1 MKQIMAPHV
10 QQINVKPD
18 IQGEVGLPKMP
29 INTANVTFS
38 GIDGDY
44 NRFRKKKKDNDP
56 DMAIMIIS
64 TDILFE
70 LNQEGWPVQPGD
82 LGENVTLS
90 GMDYGSIEP
99 GQQYKI
105 GDVTLEISFI
115 CDPCSNLYAL
125 PYVGEDRGPEFIK
138 TLMNRR
144 GWYARVL
151 TPGIMKPGDGV
162 ALLK

>member
-1 MKQIMAPHV
+1 MAPHV

-64 TDILFE
+64 TDILKRDPFRHG
-70 LNQEGWPVQPGD
+70 LWIHRTRTAIQDRRCHPRN
-82 LGENVTLS
+82 
-90 GMDYGSIEP
+90 
-99 GQQYKI
+99 
-105 GDVTLEISFI
+105 FI
-115 CDPCSNLYAL
+115 YL
-125 PYVGEDRGPEFIK
+125 
-138 TLMNRR
+138 
-144 GWYARVL
+144 
-151 TPGIMKPGDGV
+151 
-162 ALLK
+162 

>member
-1 MKQIMAPHV
+1 MAPHV

-82 LGENVTLS
+82 LGENLTLS
-90 GMDYGSIEP
+90 GMDYGSIKP

-105 GDVTLEISFI
+105 GDVILEISFI

-151 TPGIMKPGDGV
+151 TRGIMKPGDGV